1 MKELT
6 SGGVHARV
14 LHLLSK
20 RWNSRARVLDLGCGE
35 GALAAAL
42 AHRGFHV
49 TACDL
54 HHSLAVKNVTYR
66 RHNLNKPLPFAD
78 NSFDIVTAVE
88 VIEHLENQFQLIRD
102 AYRVLRPRGTC
113 VITTPN
119 IQNWYGRLMFLFS
132 GFFPHFVKDSDYQVT
147 GHINPVSYR
156 LLKRMIEPYF
166 IIKGCYSNQGLIPLL
181 RIRFRIHSRLFGDSL
196 ILLLERK

>member
-14 LHLLSK
+14 IRLLSACG
-20 RWNSRARVLDLGCGE
+20 NSRARVLDLGCGE
-35 GALAAAL
+35 GALSEAL
-42 AHRGFHV
+42 ACRGFDV

-54 HHSLAVKNVTYR
+54 HTSLAVKNITYR
-66 RHNLNKPLPFAD
+66 QHDLNKPLPFAD
-78 NSFDIVTAVE
+78 RSFDIVTAVE

-102 AYRVLRPRGTC
+102 AYRVLRPGGTC

-119 IQNWYGRLMFLFS
+119 IQNWYGRLMFLFW
-132 GFFPHFVKDSDYQVT
+132 GFFPHFVKDSDYRIT
-147 GHINPVSYR
+147 GHINPVSYYI
-156 LLKRMIEPYF
+156 LKRMIEPYF
-166 IIKGCYSNQGLIPLL
+166 TIKGCYSNRGIIPLL
-181 RIRFRIHSRLFGDSL
+181 RICFRTDNRLFGDGL